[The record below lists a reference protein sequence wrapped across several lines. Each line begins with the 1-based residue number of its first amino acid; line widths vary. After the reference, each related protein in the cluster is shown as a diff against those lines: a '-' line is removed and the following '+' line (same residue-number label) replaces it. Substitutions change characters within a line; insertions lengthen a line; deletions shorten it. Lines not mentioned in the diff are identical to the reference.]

1 MKHKLLTLTA
11 IALSS
16 ALWLWHTSLTAE
28 ESFSVDLR
36 PGLWQH
42 SFTMKSESGQM
53 EQAIDEALRQLEQ
66 LPESQRKMVEEMMA
80 SQGINLGLSGS
91 SVEVCI
97 TEQQLQEGTLPQ
109 QEGCEQTVT
118 QEDNDH
124 YFFEFQCA
132 GDPPYSGSGSLSRVD
147 REHYTGIAE
156 FTTRMGGNP
165 ERITMHQEGQWLA
178 EQCE

>member
-1 MKHKLLTLTA
+1 MKYLLPGLVSA
-11 IALSS
+11 AMIS
-16 ALWLWHTSLTAE
+16 ALWLTPAAADE
-28 ESFSVDLR
+28 RFEVDLR

-66 LPESQRKMVEEMMA
+66 LPESQRRMVEEMMA
-80 SQGINLGLSGS
+80 SQGINLGLAGS
-91 SVEVCI
+91 TVEVCI
-97 TEQQLQEGTLPQ
+97 TEEQLREGTLPQ

-118 QEDNDH
+118 QEDEDT

-132 GDPPYSGSGSLSRVD
+132 GDPPYSGSGNLTRVD
-147 REHYTGIAE
+147 RENYTGSAE

-165 ERITMHQEGQWLA
+165 ERITMYQEGQWLA
-178 EQCE
+178 ESCE

>member
-1 MKHKLLTLTA
+1 MKHSRLALA
-11 IALSS
+11 SVALSGL
-16 ALWLWHTSLTAE
+16 LWQAPASAE
-28 ESFSVDLR
+28 ERFEVDLR

-53 EQAIDEALRQLEQ
+53 EQAIEEALRQLEQ
-66 LPESQRKMVEEMMA
+66 LPQSQRRMVEEMMA
-80 SQGINLGLSGS
+80 SQGINLGLAGS

-97 TEQQLQEGTLPQ
+97 TDEQLREGTLPQ

-118 QEDNDH
+118 QEDDDT

-132 GDPPYSGSGSLSRVD
+132 GDPPYSGSGHLTRID
-147 REHYTGIAE
+147 REHYTGTAE

-165 ERITMHQEGQWLA
+165 ERITMHQEGQWIA
-178 EQCE
+178 EECE